1 MNKKTKDMDIKVK
14 ISALKKDKKTDKN
27 WYDLEISTYKEKISG
42 RFEHY
47 EIRSLIRQ
55 LDNGIF

>member
-1 MNKKTKDMDIKVK
+1 MDIKVK
-14 ISALKKDKKTDKN
+14 ISPLKKDEKTDKN
-27 WYDLEISTYKEKISG
+27 WYDLEICTYKEKISG

-47 EIRSLIRQ
+47 EIRSLIQQ